1 MTEFVSEIKKI
12 PHKEDDVFR
21 VLSDLSKLELIKDHI
36 PEDKISDLYY
46 DSDTVSFNVS
56 PIGNVKFNIV
66 EREANKTVKFK
77 SENLPFETYLWIQLV
92 PKAEN
97 DTRMRITIR
106 TKLNRLMKGMVTK
119 PIKDGMSKV
128 ADVIASLPYDT
139 IP

>member
-1 MTEFVSEIKKI
+1 MTEFVSDIKKI

-36 PEDKISDLYY
+36 PEDKISNLYY

-66 EREANKTVKFK
+66 ERQANKTVKFK

-106 TKLNRLMKGMVTK
+106 TKLNPLMKGMVAK